1 MIKKIAVVLGVILAI
16 FVSIAALTPE
26 EYMIKREIVIN
37 AKPED
42 IFPNLVSA
50 KNTDKWMPWRET
62 DSQVQMAY
70 AGPEEG
76 VGSISKWES
85 PGQMGTGMA
94 EIISVNPNQLVKT
107 KITYT
112 KPMEMSQESEF
123 ELTPVGENT
132 LMTWKVSGKQPFIP
146 RLICVLMFMNMDKY
160 VGGMF
165 EKGLKDLKTIVEA
178 K

>member
-1 MIKKIAVVLGVILAI
+1 MIKKMVAIVGVIMSI
-16 FVSIAALTPE
+16 FILVAAFKPE
-26 EYMIKREIVIN
+26 DYVIKREIVIN
-37 AKPED
+37 AKPEV
-42 IFPNLVSA
+42 IFPYLVSA
-50 KNTDKWMPWRET
+50 RNADTWMPWRET
-62 DSQVQMAY
+62 DPQVQTTY

-94 EIISVNPNQLVKT
+94 EVVGVNPNQLVKT
-107 KITYT
+107 KIAYT
-112 KPMEMSQESEF
+112 KPMEMSQDSEF
-123 ELTPVGENT
+123 ELAPLGEST
-132 LMTWKVSGKQPFIP
+132 RMTWKVSGKQPFIP

-165 EKGLKDLKTIVEA
+165 EKGLKNLKTIVEA